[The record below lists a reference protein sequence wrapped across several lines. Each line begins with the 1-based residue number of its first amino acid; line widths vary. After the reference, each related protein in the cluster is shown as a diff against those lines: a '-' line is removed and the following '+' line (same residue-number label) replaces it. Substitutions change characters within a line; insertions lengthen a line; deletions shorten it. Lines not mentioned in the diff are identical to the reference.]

1 MSEIAKVV
9 AERVERARR
18 DLLDL
23 TLRNPLLNYRPRRAS
38 GVDAVDET
46 AADVFDALVKAR
58 AKASFLPK
66 PDGGGPRSRARG
78 RWETA
83 WYGVRKRETRSRARG
98 RAARQALRLRT
109 GESPRDLEA
118 RLLRTANL
126 ARTSIEEQGVN
137 TLFFALGMVEW
148 YESDASDAPR
158 KAPLILVPVTLA
170 RGDVSAEFLAEYDDG
185 DVGVNLSFIEKVKA
199 DFGVDIPD
207 IPEDADA
214 DETDAAAYFAEVA
227 AAVDNM
233 PRWSVDESAVAL
245 GFFSFQKLL
254 MYHDL
259 DPREWGANGGLAGE
273 RVITAVFGGGGFSD
287 PGPAVAEGERLDDH
301 LRPQDLRHVLDADS
315 SQASVIADVSKGRDL
330 VVQGPPGTGKSQ
342 TIVNLIADAIGA
354 GKTVLFVS
362 EKMAALEV
370 VKRRLDDIGIGDAC
384 LELHSHKTSKRAFL
398 DELKRV
404 STLGKPITE
413 GIQENLDDLERTRD
427 ELNAYAEAMNV
438 EVGETG
444 VTPHQ
449 AMGWT
454 ALFDRQIESGGD
466 MPAPNIEGVDSWS
479 RSDFARKRALT
490 ERLRRR
496 LSGVGVP
503 SEHPFWGTRIAEP
516 IIPRRRRE
524 LESAVRAAADG
535 ASALSDASAALSQA
549 LRLRTPAKPSDAD
562 RAVSVAESVIP
573 NADLARLNMR
583 YPHWEKRRE
592 DIKALARA
600 VELLHWLRAEYGGV
614 LTPKAWEMDVGA
626 LENVKQSLGYGVS
639 AFLRSFGFRPSDG
652 VERARAIIGELWQ
665 VGVPDDALR
674 AAIAREE
681 IADKYDGVLLSSA
694 WEVDEAELRG
704 MRCAVSE
711 SVNSFW
717 GKIGMRSKG
726 FKNART
732 RMAGLWGAALPDDE
746 DAWIAAMDAL
756 IEARTLSAKMS
767 DEGAA
772 IAEWTTAI
780 NAAIDAHRLASQ
792 IADLQDAGEGV
803 FGCAWTGD
811 ARQWSAAAPL
821 ARKFLDLLD
830 EIQNNRVPPETLHS
844 LQWLAE
850 TGDLS
855 QIERA
860 LAGTR
865 AALPEYRATV
875 AALHAALD
883 MDVRARFGTDEGIAA
898 LPFAEQREILDEWAN
913 RMPEL
918 NDLIGFNSEVAQARA
933 EGLGELVEIAQNRSG
948 ASEHLTNIL
957 NRARHESIIERAY
970 AERPEI
976 GGFDFAIHSD
986 AIRRFI
992 ERDRDSLIDNR
1003 SRVASTHYDRLP
1015 DRFAGGEVAI
1025 LRREF
1030 EKRRRHMPIRKLM
1043 LAAGNAVQ
1051 GVKPVF
1057 MMSPLSIAN
1066 YVPPGSL
1073 KFDVVIFDE
1082 ASQVKPVD
1090 ALGALMRGKQ
1100 AVVVGD
1106 TQQLP
1111 PTSFFDRMGEGDDDG
1126 EDFVSADVESVLGLC
1141 RAQGIPVE
1149 TLKWHYR
1156 SRHES
1161 LIALSNREFYGGDL
1175 VVFASPDF
1183 DRDQTGL
1190 RFRHL
1195 PNAVYE
1201 NSRNRD
1207 EAKAVAK
1214 AVMEHAE
1221 KTPDMTLGAAAFS
1234 AKQAEAIQ
1242 DELEILRRQDTSQEG
1257 FFNAHP
1263 HEPFFVKNLENVQG
1277 DERDVIF
1284 ISVGYGRNRAGA
1296 VSMRFGPLNNEGG
1309 HRRLNV
1315 LITRAR
1321 RRCEV
1326 FTNLQSQDIA
1336 LDRTQSRGVAAFKAF
1351 LQYAETGVMPAD
1363 APSESGR
1370 DFGSPF
1376 QKALADSIRER
1387 GYEVHEEVASGGRF
1401 IDIAVVDPNR
1411 RGRYALGVEFDG
1423 AAYHSARWARD
1434 RDRLRDQ
1441 VLEGL
1446 GWRLHRVW
1454 STDYF
1459 ANPEREV
1466 DKVEQAILRATSVSA
1481 QDANAPPTAAR
1492 DGEDDNDP
1500 PPPAAESEPRPP
1512 EIERENAPTETDD
1525 RAALYET
1532 ASPRIA
1538 LGWYELHE
1546 VPYTYLIDAIEEI
1559 VRAESPIHQEEV
1571 ARRIAAAVN
1580 IGRLGSRIRNTI
1592 NREIT
1597 ASVRRGRV
1605 KKRGDFLW
1613 DPEMETPTVR
1623 NRDVLPAQ
1631 RKKIELIAPEEI
1643 AEAVRIV
1650 VESAY
1655 TIRRDEAISKAAAL
1669 LGFKRATAN
1678 IQDRIRAVVSDRLS
1692 AGALASD
1699 GDSLRVGG

>member
-1 MSEIAKVV
+1 MSEIAKIV

-38 GVDAVDET
+38 GVDAVDT
-46 AADVFDALVKAR
+46 VAADVFDALVKAR

-66 PDGGGPRSRARG
+66 PDDGEESETPR
-78 RWETA
+78 
-83 WYGVRKRETRSRARG
+83 RARG
-98 RAARQALRLRT
+98 RAARSAFRLQT
-109 GESPRDLEA
+109 GETPRDLEA

-148 YESDASDAPR
+148 YESDSSGAPR

-199 DFGVDIPD
+199 DFGVNIPD

-259 DPREWGANGGLAGE
+259 DPREWDANGGMAGE
-273 RVITAVFGGGGFSD
+273 RVINAVFGGEGGGGFSD

-398 DELKRV
+398 DELKRTI
-404 STLGKPITE
+404 SLARPIMDGVDE
-413 GIQENLDDLERTRD
+413 DIESLARTRD
-427 ELNAYAEAMNV
+427 ELNRYADAANDPVGDTGISPNEAM
-438 EVGETG
+438 GFL
-444 VTPHQ
+444 
-449 AMGWT
+449 A
-454 ALFDRQIESGGD
+454 RIEREHGD
-466 MPAPNIEGVDSWS
+466 DFQDAPLITIEGAGNWS
-479 RSDFARKRALT
+479 REDFQRKREVINQLQ
-490 ERLRRR
+490 LRV
-496 LSGVGVP
+496 SQTGTP
-503 SEHPFWGTRIAEP
+503 SEHVFRHA
-516 IIPRRRRE
+516 R
-524 LESAVRAAADG
+524 
-535 ASALSDASAALSQA
+535 ASAPLTPMRRNELGRSMRLAMDSLNSLVENSERLGAA
-549 LRLRTPAKPSDAD
+549 LRLWTPAQPSDAD
-562 RAVSVAESVIP
+562 RLVGVANIVVENRESAALNLDSPVWWDDARRGEVEALISAAV
-573 NADLARLNMR
+573 RHR
-583 YPHWEKRRE
+583 
-592 DIKALARA
+592 DIRVKYDR
-600 VELLHWLRAEYGGV
+600 V
-614 LTPKAWEMDVGA
+614 LTSAAWETNAENLRRVKSA
-626 LENVKQSLGYGVS
+626 LENAGRGFLGLFPS
-639 AFLRSFGFRPSDG
+639 REFKDARRSIENLWNTRPPSDENEWIAALDALLETRRLSARISELKAAG
-652 VERARAIIGELWQ
+652 ESALGALWNGGAGDMSDAASKARAYLALLDRVRDGQAPAELVHALKEIAQSGGFDALGEIAAETA
-665 VGVPDDALR
+665 DALR
-674 AAIAREE
+674 AHKSAVDAIL
-681 IADKYDGVLLSSA
+681 D
-694 WEVDEAELRG
+694 
-704 MRCAVSE
+704 
-711 SVNSFW
+711 
-717 GKIGMRSKG
+717 
-726 FKNART
+726 
-732 RMAGLWGAALPDDE
+732 
-746 DAWIAAMDAL
+746 AMD
-756 IEARTLSAKMS
+756 
-767 DEGAA
+767 
-772 IAEWTTAI
+772 
-780 NAAIDAHRLASQ
+780 
-792 IADLQDAGEGV
+792 
-803 FGCAWTGD
+803 
-811 ARQWSAAAPL
+811 
-821 ARKFLDLLD
+821 
-830 EIQNNRVPPETLHS
+830 
-844 LQWLAE
+844 
-850 TGDLS
+850 
-855 QIERA
+855 
-860 LAGTR
+860 
-865 AALPEYRATV
+865 
-875 AALHAALD
+875 
-883 MDVRARFGTDEGIAA
+883 MDSEARFGSSDGLAA
-898 LPFAEQREILDEWAN
+898 LPFAEQREILDEWA
-913 RMPEL
+913 RALPSLDHIIGL
-918 NDLIGFNSEVAQARA
+918 NIGLKRARD
-933 EGLGELVEIAQNRSG
+933 EGLGALAGLAETWRAAPDS
-948 ASEHLTNIL
+948 LTAL
-957 NRARHESIIERAY
+957 LDKARNESVVERAY
-970 AERPEI
+970 FERA
-976 GGFDFAIHSD
+976 DFADFSSAIHAD
-986 AIRRFI
+986 KIRQFAKQDLRSF
-992 ERDRDSLIDNR
+992 EVNR
-1003 SRVASTHYDRLP
+1003 VRVASAHHAGLP
-1015 DRFAGGEVAI
+1015 RASAGGEVAI

-1043 LAAGNAVQ
+1043 LEAGNAVQ

-1073 KFDVVIFDE
+1073 EFDVAIFDE

-1090 ALGALMRGKQ
+1090 ALGALMRARQ
-1100 AVVVGD
+1100 VVVVGD

-1126 EDFVSADVESVLGLC
+1126 EDFVSADVESILGLC
-1141 RAQGIPVE
+1141 RAQGLPVE

-1221 KTPDMTLGAAAFS
+1221 KTPDMTLGVAAFS
-1234 AKQAEAIQ
+1234 ARQAEAIQ
-1242 DELEILRRQDTSQEG
+1242 DELEILRRQDTSKEG

-1481 QDANAPPTAAR
+1481 QDAAAPPTAAR
-1492 DGEDDNDP
+1492 DGEDDP
-1500 PPPAAESEPRPP
+1500 PPTSAAESEPRPP
-1512 EIERENAPTETDD
+1512 EIEREDAPVETDD
-1525 RAALYET
+1525 RSALYET
-1532 ASPRIA
+1532 ASPKIA
-1538 LGWYELHE
+1538 LGWRELHE

-1559 VRAESPIHQEEV
+1559 VRAESPVHWEEV
-1571 ARRIAAAVN
+1571 ARRIAAAVD

-1605 KKRGDFLW
+1605 KKRGEFLW

-1623 NRDVLPAQ
+1623 DRDVLPAQ

-1643 AEAVRIV
+1643 AEAVRLV

-1655 TIRRDEAISKAAAL
+1655 TIRQDEAISKAAAL
-1669 LGFKRATAN
+1669 LGFARASAN
-1678 IQDRIRAVVSDRLS
+1678 IQERIRAVVSDMAR
-1692 AGALASD
+1692 AGVLLED